1 MEIEQKQQNTTMLSE
16 KEVATE
22 ETKVK
27 DHNGDKDDLSD
38 ENDLNNSGGEDS
50 DCCVPLIEDVL
61 HKPSKPNDP
70 ENKSRIQTD

>member
-1 MEIEQKQQNTTMLSE
+1 MLGE

-50 DCCVPLIEDVL
+50 DCCVPLIDESF
-61 HKPSKPNDP
+61 KRPNKPNDA
-70 ENKSRIQTD
+70 ENKSGIQTD